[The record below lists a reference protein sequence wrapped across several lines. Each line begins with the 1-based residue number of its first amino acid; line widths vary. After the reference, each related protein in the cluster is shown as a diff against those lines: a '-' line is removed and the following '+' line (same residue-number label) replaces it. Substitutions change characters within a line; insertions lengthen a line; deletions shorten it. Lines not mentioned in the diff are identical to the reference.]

1 MEENY
6 ILIFARAF
14 NIYIFSDKYD
24 SDKIQKILRAFLII
38 YESLFIDY
46 YSNEKCLILRSHK
59 LENIRGELKSV
70 QYS

>member
-14 NIYIFSDKYD
+14 NIYIFSDRYD

-38 YESLFIDY
+38 YDLFL
-46 YSNEKCLILRSHK
+46 LI
-59 LENIRGELKSV
+59 IIQLKIV
-70 QYS
+70 LF